1 MKKIATITFHGAHNY
16 GSNLQSYALQEYIKK
31 IAGSGCIY
39 EILNLRTDIQK
50 RQYSLNKDNKI
61 TSKIVRKFLLKD
73 FDRKNKGKYEKFEN
87 FINNKLQVTKEYS
100 SLEELKNA
108 NLKYDYLIS
117 RKRPIMEFKG
127 KWFWLVIFFR
137 ICK

>member
-1 MKKIATITFHGAHNY
+1 MKKIEKITFHGAHNY

-87 FINNKLQVTKEYS
+87 FINNKLKVTKEYS

-127 KWFWLVIFFR
+127 K
-137 ICK
+137 

>member
-31 IAGSGCIY
+31 IAGSGYSY

-50 RQYSLNKDNKI
+50 RQYSLNKDNKF

-73 FDRKNKGKYEKFEN
+73 FDRKNRGKYEKFEN

-108 NLKYDYLIS
+108 NLKYDYWIS
-117 RKRPIMEFKG
+117 RK
-127 KWFWLVIFFR
+127 
-137 ICK
+137 

>member
-1 MKKIATITFHGAHNY
+1 MKKKATITFHGAHNY

-127 KWFWLVIFFR
+127 K
-137 ICK
+137 